1 MRKKTLLLFL
11 LAASVMATGGCRKKS
26 QEKMDLTSTHTT
38 AAETMAP
45 ETTKAET
52 ENPTE
57 TEETTQAANASTSV
71 SGSTKLETYHPKDMP
86 SGFIT
91 YPVVTHMKDE
101 AKQNQVNDLLF
112 ENAISIC
119 DSLDLEHMDYLTV
132 NCKIISLDTS
142 RITVAYQGE
151 YYVKQGAYP
160 VQIFYTNTID
170 LNQVKSLGINDYSDA
185 YTMAGYLMSDD
196 VRFVVVT
203 PESTSS
209 LWDYRFV
216 DADPELT
223 SSLWDYRSDQSID
236 YFTDLLNK
244 ADFPSK
250 TGDSSIFPESFSY
263 LSNSTLYFSIPIPHA
278 LGDYAI
284 VAYPM
289 DGK

>member
-11 LAASVMATGGCRKKS
+11 LAASVMMTGGCRKMS

-45 ETTKAET
+45 ETTAAET
-52 ENPTE
+52 EVSKE
-57 TEETTQAANASTSV
+57 TEETTQAANASIGV
-71 SGSTKLETYHPKDMP
+71 SGSTKIETYHPKDFP
-86 SGFIT
+86 AGSIS
-91 YPVVTHMKDE
+91 YPVVAHMKDE
-101 AKQNQVNDLLF
+101 AKQNQVNDLLY

-119 DSLDLEHMDYLTV
+119 DSLDLKNMDYLTID
-132 NCKIISLDTS
+132 CKVVSLDTS
-142 RITVAYQGE
+142 RITVVYLGE

-160 VQIFYTNTID
+160 VRTFYANTVD
-170 LNQVKSLGINDYSDA
+170 FNQVKSLGINDYSDA

-196 VRFVVVT
+196 VRFDNT
-203 PESTSS
+203 
-209 LWDYRFV
+209 
-216 DADPELT
+216 DAELT
-223 SSLWDYRSDQSID
+223 SSLWDYRSNQSID

-263 LSNSTLYFSIPIPHA
+263 LSNSTLYFSIPVPHA

>member
-11 LAASVMATGGCRKKS
+11 LVTSVIMTGGCRKKS

-45 ETTKAET
+45 ETTAAET
-52 ENPTE
+52 ESSKKP
-57 TEETTQAANASTSV
+57 EETTKTADVSASV
-71 SGSTKLETYHPKDMP
+71 SGSAKIETYHPKDFP
-86 SGFIT
+86 AGSIA
-91 YPVVTHMKDE
+91 YPVVAHMKDE
-101 AKQNQVNDLLF
+101 TKQNQVNDLLYQ
-112 ENAISIC
+112 NAISIC
-119 DSLDLEHMDYLTV
+119 DALDLKNMDYLTID
-132 NCKIISLDTS
+132 CKVVSLDTS
-142 RITVAYQGE
+142 RITVVYQGE

-160 VQIFYTNTID
+160 VQTFYTNTVD

-196 VRFVVVT
+196 VRFVAAE
-203 PESTSS
+203 PK
-209 LWDYRFV
+209 
-216 DADPELT
+216 LT
-223 SSLWDYRSDQSID
+223 SALWDYRSSQSID

-250 TGDSSIFPESFSY
+250 NEDTSIFPESFSY
-263 LSNSTLYFSIPIPHA
+263 LSNSTLYFSIPVPHA